1 MTFTHI
7 RSTLL
12 AYRQS
17 ISSIRERKM
26 ISREWEEIELK
37 LSKMTVAELL
47 ELRALVDNTIEAA
60 EMRERREE
68 LGLAETAAE
77 PVAENGAG
85 AKGSKSGYIELK
97 TINGCGPYAYRR
109 ARVGGRLTSEYLGK
123 VKE

>member
-1 MTFTHI
+1 MT
-7 RSTLL
+7 
-12 AYRQS
+12 
-17 ISSIRERKM
+17 
-26 ISREWEEIELK
+26 SREWEEIELK

-47 ELRALVDNTIEAA
+47 ELRALLDTSLEEA

-68 LGLAETAAE
+68 LGLEETAAE

-85 AKGSKSGYIELK
+85 GKDKGKSGYIELK

-123 VKE
+123 VKQ

>member
-1 MTFTHI
+1 
-7 RSTLL
+7 
-12 AYRQS
+12 
-17 ISSIRERKM
+17 M

-47 ELRALVDNTIEAA
+47 ELRALVDNTIE
-60 EMRERREE
+60 
-68 LGLAETAAE
+68 AAE

>member
-1 MTFTHI
+1 MT
-7 RSTLL
+7 S
-12 AYRQS
+12 QD
-17 ISSIRERKM
+17 
-26 ISREWEEIELK
+26 WGEIEHK